1 MSEKSKQENPQLELL
16 YELSGTTISYTQWHI
31 NRDKMA
37 NEKRN
42 LETHQN

>member
-1 MSEKSKQENPQLELL
+1 MSEKLEHENIHIDLMTEM
-16 YELSGTTISYTQWHI
+16 SGTTISYTQWHI

-42 LETHQN
+42 FETHQN